1 MPMGLTLKK
10 YEEKL
15 FGEKEIIQVRNTGQ
29 QKARRSTGL
38 RISEEKIKTFWSF
51 KSF

>member
-1 MPMGLTLKK
+1 MGLTLKK

-29 QKARRSTGL
+29 RDTKERAGRKKGG
-38 RISEEKIKTFWSF
+38 EKNP
-51 KSF
+51 